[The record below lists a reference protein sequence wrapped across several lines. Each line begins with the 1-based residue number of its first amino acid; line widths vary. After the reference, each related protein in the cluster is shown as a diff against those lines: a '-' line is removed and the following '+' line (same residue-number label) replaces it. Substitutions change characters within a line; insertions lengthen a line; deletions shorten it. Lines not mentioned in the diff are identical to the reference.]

1 VARQTEPT
9 PIAKFGF
16 AIAVAAF
23 AVVIALGFS
32 QQTVS
37 PTTPPTG
44 DSLNATVACG
54 SVFSP
59 EVEPLC
65 DSTRSS
71 RKNLM
76 LAVGI
81 PGVVLGLGIV
91 VVGSRKPSKDTG
103 L

>member
-1 VARQTEPT
+1 MARQTEPT
-9 PIAKFGF
+9 PIAKLGF
-16 AIAVAAF
+16 AIAFAALV
-23 AVVIALGFS
+23 VVIALGFS
-32 QQTVS
+32 RQTVS
-37 PTTPPTG
+37 QTSTATG
-44 DSLNATVACG
+44 DSLTATVACG

-91 VVGSRKPSKDTG
+91 VVGSREPSKDTG
-103 L
+103 

>member
-1 VARQTEPT
+1 MARQTEPT
-9 PIAKFGF
+9 PIAKLGF
-16 AIAVAAF
+16 AIALAAF
-23 AVVIALGFS
+23 VVVIALGFS
-32 QQTVS
+32 RQTVS
-37 PTTPPTG
+37 PTTPSTGNSPT
-44 DSLNATVACG
+44 ATVACG

-65 DSTRSS
+65 DSTHSS

-91 VVGSRKPSKDTG
+91 VIGSREPSKDTG
-103 L
+103 